1 MDNTRLVLA
10 IDSSLACPAFAVLL
24 FDLDNRTVEV
34 VQLAHVKTNSKKPTG
49 YRLDQIDHVLD
60 KLTYTYSFDE
70 VVMEKGFNKF
80 ATATQQIQRTVG
92 LLLFRMWTWK
102 GYEIAEISPT
112 TVKKVLTGSG
122 KASKEEVAEALERY
136 VGKIKY
142 ANNDESDATGVGI
155 AYGKQKGWL

>member
-1 MDNTRLVLA
+1 MANTKLILA
-10 IDSSLACPAFAVLL
+10 IDSSLACPAFSVLL

-34 VQLAHVKTNSKKPTG
+34 VQLEHVKTNSKKPTG
-49 YRLDQIDHVLD
+49 HRLDQIDKMLD
-60 KLTYTYSFDE
+60 YLTHHYDFDE

-102 GYEIAEISPT
+102 GYEIAEIAPT
-112 TVKKVLTGSG
+112 TVKKALTGSG
-122 KASKEEVAEALERY
+122 KASKQEVADALESY

-155 AYGKQKGWL
+155 AYGKQMGWL